1 MQTSLYTMQ
10 EPAESG
16 DNRESAGSGNHRK
29 PAESGDNRK
38 LPGFAPPTA
47 STSLFAC
54 FQPRSTRRYKH
65 RSQTNQAYSPTY

>member
-1 MQTSLYTMQ
+1 
-10 EPAESG
+10 
-16 DNRESAGSGNHRK
+16 K

-54 FQPRSTRRYKH
+54 FQARSIRRYKH
-65 RSQTNQAYSPTY
+65 RSQTNQAYPPTYQIHSNNGFSSENVKA